1 MKVNLA
7 REIAL
12 KILYKI
18 DKQSGYS
25 NLVLDEY
32 LENERKKLTK
42 NDIEFIS
49 KIVYGVVTW
58 KLTLDSILEKYSKTK
73 INKISTWIINILR
86 MGIYQII
93 FLDKVPKSAAVDE
106 SVKLCKK
113 YGFKSANFVNAIL
126 RKVEKEDY
134 LEFNQ
139 IPDKIQ
145 RISKMY
151 SMPEWLI
158 EEFLEEYDIQTV
170 EEICKN
176 SNLKPYTTIRINKL
190 KITKDNLIKQ
200 LEEKQISY
208 KESYLEDFIYLEKVK
223 NISNID
229 LFQKGYFTVQDEGAG
244 IISIMLE
251 PKQGQK
257 ILDAC
262 SAPGG
267 KTTYIAE
274 LIKDNGEII
283 AWDLYPHRL
292 ELVKQ
297 NINRLGIKSIKTQ
310 VKDATILDE
319 SYIEKFDK
327 ILIDVPC
334 LGFGVMKR
342 KPDIKWQRN
351 KQDIK
356 KITKIQIQILNICSN
371 YLKKGGEILY
381 STCSILKKEN
391 QDIINEFLKLRNVEK
406 NRTEVKFEKIMEK
419 LILPKDKTDGFYI
432 CKLRKS

>member
-274 LIKDNGEII
+274 LIKDNGQII

>member
-334 LGFGVMKR
+334 L
-342 KPDIKWQRN
+342 
-351 KQDIK
+351 
-356 KITKIQIQILNICSN
+356 
-371 YLKKGGEILY
+371 
-381 STCSILKKEN
+381 
-391 QDIINEFLKLRNVEK
+391 
-406 NRTEVKFEKIMEK
+406 
-419 LILPKDKTDGFYI
+419 
-432 CKLRKS
+432 

>member
-1 MKVNLA
+1 MKVDLA

-200 LEEKQISY
+200 LKEKQISY

>member
-251 PKQGQK
+251 PKKGQK

>member
-1 MKVNLA
+1 MKVDLA

-200 LEEKQISY
+200 LKEKQISY

-334 LGFGVMKR
+334 LGFVVMKR

>member
-139 IPDKIQ
+139 IPDKIK

-274 LIKDNGEII
+274 LIKDNGQII